1 MLLASCFS
9 LLQYPLLDLALSA
22 PGSAPAEGQPSG
34 GTEPSA
40 DFTIPNALFIGL
52 AAASLLAI
60 PRLARAPGA
69 KLERRERK
77 KASQRWG
84 L

>member
-22 PGSAPAEGQPSG
+22 PGSAPVDSLPPGATQPF
-34 GTEPSA
+34 A
-40 DFTIPNALFIGL
+40 DFTIPNSLFVGL
-52 AAASLLAI
+52 ASASLLTI

-69 KLERRERK
+69 KLERREPKQACKR
-77 KASQRWG
+77 
-84 L
+84 